1 MQQRAGVT
9 PKPERI
15 KTAAEYLQSGKT
27 MVAWSKERQIN
38 RFTLHNWVEE
48 YRREVKPET
57 QKREWLEV
65 SAKTLKDENKQPKEP
80 GEKPPMSANTP
91 IRVTIGKAQIEIT
104 GAFDEN
110 ALGAVIRTVCSQ
122 C

>member
-1 MQQRAGVT
+1 MQQRAEVT

-27 MVAWSKERQIN
+27 MVEWSKERQIN

-48 YRREVKPET
+48 YRREAKPET

-65 SAKTLKDENKQPKEP
+65 SAKALKDENKQPKEP
-80 GEKPPMSANTP
+80 GEKRPMSANTP

-110 ALGAVIRTVCSQ
+110 ALAAVIRTVSSQ